1 MTRLSDVVGASG
13 LAGYAVVALIL
24 FVFAFLLVLYTIVA
38 PSRRAQQQRAAM
50 LPFDDGIDPSEPRG
64 MVR

>member
-38 PSRRAQQQRAAM
+38 PSRRAQQQRAAL
-50 LPFDDGIDPSEPRG
+50 LPFDDGTDPSEPRG
-64 MVR
+64 IVR